1 MIERRI
7 SKALDYRLKDPTSIP
22 EGGKFHS
29 MANDEKYYLRKL
41 RLTKSLIRYL
51 RETLV
56 LIFLRDIRLSDT
68 FFANFNKFDVSKR
81 SRDL

>member
-29 MANDEKYYLRKL
+29 MANDEKYYLRK
-41 RLTKSLIRYL
+41 
-51 RETLV
+51 V
-56 LIFLRDIRLSDT
+56 LEGDPYSN
-68 FFANFNKFDVSKR
+68 FFA
-81 SRDL
+81 

>member
-29 MANDEKYYLRKL
+29 MVNDEKYYLRKL
-41 RLTKSLIRYL
+41 RLIKSLIRYL
-51 RETLV
+51 RETLI